1 MATTVRQ
8 CLRRVSALGIVF
20 ILAACGVGP
29 DEKSGG
35 DEKRSSAKPMP
46 LATPVHD
53 RLDPAGGDTTDWKKI
68 EVPVYETVLTVRAWW
83 DNPDA
88 IASIIM
94 RDQFGGKMYTLDHN
108 IGERKNVWPDIK
120 VREGTYLFEII
131 GKTGVTVYTLEVTLD
146 EGGPSRLP
154 GAVPRPE

>member
-1 MATTVRQ
+1 MTSAVRLGL
-8 CLRRVSALGIVF
+8 CLVLAGS
-20 ILAACGVGP
+20 ILSLISACGAGP
-29 DEKSGG
+29 DENSGG
-35 DEKRSSAKPMP
+35 DEKRSSAKLMP
-46 LATPVHD
+46 LAMPVHD

-88 IASIIM
+88 IATIIM

-131 GKTGVTVYTLEVTLD
+131 GKTGLTVYTLEVTLE